1 MKKFFEK
8 LNLTPK
14 QIIYIIL
21 LTLLLIFIVQ
31 NVDNIKVSFFYS
43 SFELPLI
50 IIIVVAFSI
59 GFITSKFIPKKQI
72 KEKIEDKNK
81 AEKNDII
88 EVE

>member
-31 NVDNIKVSFFYS
+31 NVDNIKVDFFYF
-43 SFELPLI
+43 SFEVPLI
-50 IIIVVAFSI
+50 IIIVVSFLI
-59 GFITSKFIPKKQI
+59 GFITSKFIPKKQM

-81 AEKNDII
+81 AAEDNKI